1 VTPGTDPGVV
11 MGTVGYMAPE
21 QVRGDSSDHRTDIFE
36 FGAVVYEMMA
46 GKRALPEP
54 TATETMTAILRED
67 PPNILDLVPNLPLGL
82 QRILQH
88 CLEKG
93 PEQRFHS
100 AGDLAFALDSA
111 ADSPVSGQ
119 PTTLVSPP
127 AAKRKT
133 WFIPVGI

>member
-1 VTPGTDPGVV
+1 
-11 MGTVGYMAPE
+11 ML
-21 QVRGDSSDHRTDIFE
+21 
-36 FGAVVYEMMA
+36 A
-46 GKRALPEP
+46 GKRAFQKP

-100 AGDLAFALDSA
+100 AADLAFALDSA
-111 ADSPVSGQ
+111 ADSSVSGQ
-119 PTTLVSPP
+119 RSVLVSPP
-127 AAKRKT
+127 PVKRKT
-133 WFIPVGI
+133 CLIPVSLLILPASFSIFCQLPKTHQQMAV